1 MTATVEGFALSP
13 QQERL
18 WQVQEGGVE
27 GLYGAFC
34 SLRIAEDI
42 DPERLRQAL
51 GLVVERHEI
60 LRTAFQRIPGLST
73 PLQVIGSPAP
83 PALDRHDLT
92 GCPESECEER
102 IDALL
107 REMARLADGPPG
119 SAGGPPLRATL
130 VELPDGPR
138 LLLAL
143 PALCADAAGME
154 SLAREVES
162 AYGDLARGPR
172 GALAAEET
180 LQYVDLS
187 AWLNDLLESQDPRSR
202 KYWQSR
208 DVQSLLEVRLPF
220 ARAARAAFAPRR
232 LTVPIHPDLSRRI
245 AGLARSL
252 AVPVSA
258 VLLAAW
264 TVLLQRLAGR
274 PVAVATV
281 FDGRRGGE
289 LRDAIGLLAR
299 HLPVQVAV
307 EEPTPFEE
315 VVRRTAKAVD
325 ELSPWQ
331 DFFDWKAVV
340 GGNGAPHFFP
350 FAFES
355 REDPRPGGASFALER
370 CGARFDRFEL
380 KLWCRRDGERLAID
394 LEHDAATVVPEDAAR
409 VGAWFR
415 EQLEAAVVRPVAA
428 ALDLEILPA
437 EERSRLAALR
447 GDRRDFGPALTL
459 AECFGEQ
466 VRRTPDRTALACG
479 DVEISFAELG
489 ARATRLAR
497 LLRRL
502 GVGPDAKVALA
513 AERSVEMIVGLLGI
527 LQAGGA
533 YVPVDLAQPESRR
546 DLLVEDAGVTL
557 LLTQEHLL
565 DRFAGTAPRV
575 VCLGRE
581 ELEAAGESPEAPMA
595 DAGPDHLAYVIYT
608 SGSTGRPKGVG
619 ISHRGIANRLLWMQ
633 HAFPL
638 AAEDRVLLKTPYG
651 FDASVW
657 EIFLPLMTGA
667 RLVVAAPEAH
677 RDPALLL
684 KEIERHGV
692 TVLQLVPSLLAAFLE
707 QPDAGERCRTLRRLF
722 CGGEAFPSLLAA
734 RAAAELDVEVCN
746 LYGPTEVAIDATFRP
761 WSPGR
766 EEAIVPIGRPLDNVD
781 LLLLDRSGR
790 PVPPGIAGEIH
801 VGGPGLARGYLGR
814 PDLTA
819 RSFVPHTGAGQPGQR
834 LYRTGDLGL
843 LAVDGEVHFLGR
855 IDHQVKVRGVRIEL
869 GEVEAALLRHPAVRE
884 AVAMVREDGAAGP
897 RLVAYA
903 VLRPGH
909 PSQDVAGLREA
920 LAGELPEPMVP
931 AAIVEVGELPRL
943 SNGKLDRAAL
953 PAPEQVRGAAV
964 SSHVA
969 PRTPAEEIL
978 AGIWS
983 ETLGVERVGVHD
995 GFFDLGGHSLIATRM
1010 IARVREAF
1018 RVELSVRK
1026 LFEAPTVAGLAGE
1039 VESALR
1045 SAEGIEVPAI
1055 GRAPRGG
1062 DLPLSFPQQRLWFL
1076 QQLEPASPAYN
1087 IPGALRLQGDLDRM
1101 ALARAIAALVDRHE
1115 ALRTVF
1121 HVAQGEPVQRIRPA
1135 AGWEIP
1141 VLDLSGLPDGVR
1153 QEAVLAVSAAEAL
1166 RPFDL
1171 STDPLLR
1178 TLLLRL
1184 SAAGEHVLF
1193 FNLHHI
1199 VSDGWSVALL
1209 VRELSALYAGGR
1221 SGEDPRLPDLAVQYA
1236 DYACWQRGWLQGE
1249 ALERQLDYWRQ
1260 RLAGAPEVLNLPID
1274 RPHPATQTYRGG
1286 ARSHSFPVDLCAA
1299 LSALSR
1305 QCSVTLFT
1313 TLLAA
1318 FKVLLLRYGAGED
1331 LVVGTNA
1338 ANRTRKEVEGLI
1350 GFFVNAL
1357 VLRTGLAGDPSF
1369 REALARVRETVLGAF
1384 AHQDLPFDRI
1394 VEELQPRRDLSV
1406 TPLFQVVFDMD
1417 PASRVEPLELAD
1429 LEITPVP
1436 LSRRTAKFDLNLTL
1450 GERGE
1455 GLEVVAEYS
1464 ADILDAA
1471 TVDRL
1476 LGHFENLLRSLV
1488 AGPEERIGALAL
1500 LGEAETFQLLHELQG
1515 PERPGYPLE
1524 ETVQSL
1530 FVRQVARTPD
1540 EIAAVCGGERLPYAE
1555 LDRRSEGLARALRRV
1570 GVRPGC
1576 FVGLLD
1582 ERGLDYLVALLA
1594 ILKAGGAYVP
1604 FEPAYP
1610 EDRLLYM
1617 LTSSGIVVLVARARL
1632 IAGRFEV
1639 LAACPELRAVV
1650 CLGDAAERLAVAPG
1664 LHVERF
1670 DPCDSGAPGETAR
1683 ALPGHARDPA
1693 YMLYT
1698 SGSTGFPKGA
1708 VVRHDGAV
1716 NHIWAQ
1722 SEALE
1727 LDSSLC
1733 FLQSAPASSDISVWQ
1748 FLAPLLLGGRTVI
1761 VDPETV
1767 SDPRRLLRVLRA
1779 ERVTLAELVPA
1790 VLRGLI
1796 DHAAALSEKERAL
1809 PELRWMMAT
1818 GEAVPVDLVNDWLAL
1833 YPRTPVVNAYGPTE
1847 AADDVT
1853 QAVFDRPLP
1862 PGVHALS
1869 IGRPLAN
1876 FSCHVVDRGLGLV
1889 PFGAPGELCIGGIGV
1904 GGGYWRAPERTGLS
1918 FVPDPF
1924 APAPGAVLY
1933 RTGDLVRW
1941 RGGGELEF
1949 LGRIDHQVKI
1959 RGFRIELGEIEAA
1972 LREHPAIQDAVAV
1985 ARGDGEK
1992 RLLVAYVAVGE
2003 EAGLDPAELRST
2015 LQARLPSHMVPAAYV
2030 LLPSLP
2036 RSLNGKVDRRALP
2049 APDRSGPEGPF
2060 EPPHTPAEQKLA
2072 EIWSEVFRIEAV
2084 GRGTDFFE
2092 IGGHSLLAVRVLS
2105 RIQAAFEV
2113 EIPLRQIFE
2122 SSTLAGLAAVIEA
2135 AGQEAARARRPAIR
2149 KAAREGRVVT
2159 GSEGIIKAL
2168 S

>member
-1 MTATVEGFALSP
+1 MTASVEGFALSP

-18 WQVQEGGVE
+18 WQLQEGGVE

-34 SLRIAEDI
+34 SLRIAGDV
-42 DPERLRQAL
+42 DLERLRQAL
-51 GLVVERHEI
+51 GLVVQRHEI
-60 LRTAFQRIPGLST
+60 LRTGFQRIPGLGT

-83 PALDRHDLT
+83 PSFDRHDLT
-92 GCPESECEER
+92 GCPEGEREER
-102 IDALL
+102 VNALV
-107 REMARLADGPPG
+107 REMVRLSEGFPG
-119 SAGGPPLRATL
+119 SAGGPPLRAAL
-130 VELPDGPR
+130 VELSDGPR
-138 LLLAL
+138 LLLGL

-154 SLAREVES
+154 SLALEVER
-162 AYGDLARGPR
+162 AYDTLGQGPQ
-172 GALAAEET
+172 GALPAEET
-180 LQYVDLS
+180 LQYADLS
-187 AWLNDLLESQDPRSR
+187 AWLNDLLESQDPRPR

-208 DVQSLLEVRLPF
+208 DVLPLLEVRLPF
-220 ARAARAAFAPRR
+220 ARPASGAFAPRR
-232 LTVPIHPDLSRRI
+232 LALPIPPALSMRV

-258 VLLAAW
+258 ILLAAW
-264 TVLLQRLAGR
+264 TALLQRLAGR

-307 EEPTPFEE
+307 EEETPFEE
-315 VVRRTAKAVD
+315 AVRRTAKAVA
-325 ELSPWQ
+325 ELSLWQ
-331 DFFDWKAVV
+331 DFFDWKAFV

-355 REDPRPGGASFALER
+355 REGPPPGGSPFALER
-370 CGARFDRFEL
+370 WGARFDRFEL
-380 KLWCRRDGERLAID
+380 KLWCRRDGERLALD
-394 LEHDAATVVPEDAAR
+394 LEHDAAAIPPEDAAR

-415 EQLEAAVVRPVAA
+415 EQLEDAVARPAAA
-428 ALDLEILPA
+428 ALGLEILPV
-437 EERSRLAALR
+437 EERSRLETLR
-447 GDRRDFGPALTL
+447 GDRRDFGPAQTL
-459 AECFGEQ
+459 AGRFAEQ
-466 VRRTPDRTALACG
+466 VRRTPGRTALACG
-479 DVEISFAELG
+479 EAEISFSELD
-489 ARATRLAR
+489 ARADRLAR
-497 LLRRL
+497 FLRSL

-513 AERSVEMIVGLLGI
+513 AERSVEMIVGVLGI
-527 LQAGGA
+527 LKAGGA
-533 YVPVDLAQPESRR
+533 YVPVDPAYPESRR
-546 DLLVEDAGVTL
+546 DLLMEDSGARL
-557 LLTQEHLL
+557 LLTQEHFL
-565 DRFAGTAPRV
+565 DRFAGALPRV

-581 ELEAAGESPEAPMA
+581 EPEAAGESPEALA
-595 DAGPDHLAYVIYT
+595 GDAGLDPLAYVIYT

-619 ISHRGIANRLLWMQ
+619 ISLRAIANRLLWMQ

-638 AAEDRVLLKTPYG
+638 TAEDRVLLKTPYG

-657 EIFLPLMTGA
+657 EMFLPLITGA

-684 KEIERHGV
+684 EEIERHGV
-692 TVLQLVPSLLAAFLE
+692 TVLQLVPSLLASFLE
-707 QPDAGERCRTLRRLF
+707 QPDAGERCSTLRRLF
-722 CGGEAFPSLLAA
+722 CGGEALPSVLAA

-761 WSPGR
+761 GPPDGG
-766 EEAIVPIGRPLDNVD
+766 EAIVPIGRPLDNVD

-819 RSFVPHTGAGQPGQR
+819 ARFVPHPGAGRPGER

-843 LAVDGEVHFLGR
+843 LAADGEVHFLGR
-855 IDHQVKVRGVRIEL
+855 IDQQVKVRGVRIEL
-869 GEVEAALLRHPAVRE
+869 GEIEAALLRQSAVRE
-884 AVAMVREDGAAGP
+884 AVGMVRQDGEGGP
-897 RLVAYA
+897 RLVAY
-903 VLRPGH
+903 VVMRPGE
-909 PSQDVAGLREA
+909 DGGGLREA
-920 LAGELPEPMVP
+920 LAGELPEAMVP
-931 AAIVEVGELPRL
+931 AVIVALGELPRL

-953 PAPEQVRGAAV
+953 PVPEQVRTEAAPAY
-964 SSHVA
+964 VA

-995 GFFDLGGHSLIATRM
+995 GFFELGGHSLIATRV

-1045 SAEGIEVPAI
+1045 SAEGLEVPAI

-1076 QQLEPASPAYN
+1076 QQLEPMSPAYN
-1087 IPGALRLQGDLDRM
+1087 IPGALRLHGELDRT
-1101 ALARAIAALVDRHE
+1101 ALARAIASLVERHE

-1121 HVAQGEPVQRIRPA
+1121 RVVQGEPVQRIRPA
-1135 AGWEIP
+1135 AGWEVP

-1184 SAAGEHVLF
+1184 SAEGEHVLF

-1221 SGEDPRLPDLAVQYA
+1221 SGEDPRLPELAIQYA
-1236 DYACWQRGWLQGE
+1236 DYAYWQRGWLQGA

-1274 RPHPATQTYRGG
+1274 RPHPAIQTYRGG
-1286 ARSHSFPVDLCAA
+1286 MRTHSFPVDLCAA
-1299 LSALSR
+1299 LRALSR
-1305 QCSVTLFT
+1305 QGSVTLFT

-1357 VLRTGLAGDPSF
+1357 VLRTGLAVDPSF

-1436 LSRRTAKFDLNLTL
+1436 LPHRTAKFDLNLTL

-1464 ADILDAA
+1464 ADILDSP
-1471 TVDRL
+1471 TIDRL

-1500 LGEAETFQLLHELQG
+1500 LGEEEAFQLLHELQG

-1524 ETVQSL
+1524 ETIQSL
-1530 FVRQVARTPD
+1530 FVRQAARTPD
-1540 EIAAVCGGERLPYAE
+1540 EIAAVCGGERLTYAE
-1555 LDRRSEGLARALRRV
+1555 LDRRSQGLAQALRRS

-1576 FVGLLD
+1576 FVGLLE
-1582 ERGLDYLVALLA
+1582 ERGLDFLVALLA
-1594 ILKAGGAYVP
+1594 IFKAGGAYVP

-1617 LTSSGIVVLVARARL
+1617 LTSSGIGVLVARAAL
-1632 IAGRFEV
+1632 IAGRFEG
-1639 LAACPELRAVV
+1639 LAACSELRAVV
-1650 CLGDAAERLAVAPG
+1650 CLGAGAADLSEIVPG

-1670 DPCDSGAPGETAR
+1670 DSCGSHDPGEVAQT
-1683 ALPGHARDPA
+1683 LPGSARDPS

-1722 SEALE
+1722 RDALE

-1761 VDPETV
+1761 VNPETV
-1767 SDPRRLLRVLRA
+1767 SDPCRLLRVLRE

-1790 VLRGLI
+1790 VLRALI
-1796 DHAAALSEKERAL
+1796 DHAAALSEGERAL

-1833 YPRTPVVNAYGPTE
+1833 YPQTPVVNAYGPTE

-1876 FSCHVVDRGLGLV
+1876 FSCHVVDHGLRLV

-1904 GGGYWRAPERTGLS
+1904 GSGYWRAPERTSLS

-1933 RTGDLVRW
+1933 RTGDLARW
-1941 RGGGELEF
+1941 RGSGDLEF

-1972 LREHPAIQDAVAV
+1972 LRDHPAIQDAVAV

-1992 RLLVAYVAVGE
+1992 RSLVAYVAVGE
-2003 EAGLDPAELRST
+2003 AGGLDPAELRNT
-2015 LQARLPSHMVPAAYV
+2015 LQARLPSHMVPADYV
-2030 LLPSLP
+2030 LLSSLP

-2049 APDRSGPEGPF
+2049 APDRSRPERPF
-2060 EPPHTPAEQKLA
+2060 DPPRTPAEQKLA
-2072 EIWSEVFRIEAV
+2072 EIWGQVFQIESV

-2122 SSTLAGLAAVIEA
+2122 SSTLAGLALVIEE
-2135 AGQEAARARRPAIR
+2135 AGQETARARRPAIR